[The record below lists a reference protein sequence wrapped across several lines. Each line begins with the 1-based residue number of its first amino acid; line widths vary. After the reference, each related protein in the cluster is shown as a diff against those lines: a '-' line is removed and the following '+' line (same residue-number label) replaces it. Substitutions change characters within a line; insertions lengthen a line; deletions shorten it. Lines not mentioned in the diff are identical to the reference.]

1 MAGALYCKCHKLTAL
16 AAACFA
22 SDNFLFL
29 AGQPVMPY
37 AMLDIL
43 DAPIP
48 FLVGLHGRYLQKIDP
63 KNRPQ
68 GVVFVDLDRDVVHL
82 GFDDETGRRRS
93 TPCLPP
99 KDALKLKTALEDHG
113 SSVYIIPNTGLKGC
127 IMTGNS
133 LLLID
138 EERQRY
144 SQMKNIEVDPE
155 SLGRKE
161 VFEMTDKAYHENDLS
176 TGMGGFRTEH
186 GQLSSQDTV
195 DTANSNGSQ
204 QTTRR
209 KGSAR
214 KLRKPN
220 LFVRKQKPVSADY
233 DGARS
238 QAHLLDLTEP
248 EGFSSAEIRN
258 AFLRFF
264 VTVFKGYGGF
274 VLEDKG
280 NDLFDED
287 MFVDDKKLKEG
298 CLDFLQRVLQTQ
310 MFQRF
315 LEQQKDNPDTPE
327 LRFFDESIIAKN
339 NRSKKA
345 NLTMGG
351 KKPTPFL
358 DDTSGKVSQ
367 ESVSCRLL
375 LECTRIPCIHHIFVL
390 LNAR

>member
-1 MAGALYCKCHKLTAL
+1 VSRGGSVVECHVSIYMAGALYCKFHLFTAL
-16 AAACFA
+16 AAVKFA
-22 SDNFLFL
+22 SDKKLFL
-29 AGQPVMPY
+29 AAQPVMPY
-37 AMLDIL
+37 SMLDIL
-43 DAPIP
+43 DAPVP
-48 FLVGLHGRYLQKIDP
+48 FLVGLHGRYLQKVDP
-63 KNRPQ
+63 KYRPK

-99 KDALKLKTALEDHG
+99 RDALKLKAALEDHG
-113 SSVYIIPNTGLKGC
+113 SSVYILPNTGLKGC

-144 SQMKNIEVDPE
+144 SQMQHIEVDPE

-161 VFEMTDKAYHENDLS
+161 VFEMTDKAYHENDLA
-176 TGMGGFRTEH
+176 TAMGGFRTEY

-195 DTANSNGSQ
+195 VTTHSNGSQ
-204 QTTRR
+204 QSTRG

-214 KLRKPN
+214 KTRKPS
-220 LFVRKQKPVSADY
+220 LFVRKQKSSVSADY
-233 DGARS
+233 DGARR

-264 VTVFKGYGGF
+264 VTVFKGYGGC

-310 MFQRF
+310 MFQIF
-315 LEQQKDNPDTPE
+315 LQERNDNPDSPE

-358 DDTSGKVSQ
+358 DDESGEVSRTL
-367 ESVSCRLL
+367 VSC
-375 LECTRIPCIHHIFVL
+375 
-390 LNAR
+390 

>member
-1 MAGALYCKCHKLTAL
+1 MAGALYSKCRMFAAL
-16 AAACFA
+16 AAVNFA
-22 SDNFLFL
+22 SDRMLFL

-37 AMLDIL
+37 SMLDIL
-43 DAPIP
+43 DAPVP
-48 FLVGLHGRYLQKIDP
+48 FLVGLHGRYLQEIDP
-63 KNRPQ
+63 KYRPK

-99 KDALKLKTALEDHG
+99 RDALKLKTALEDHG

-133 LLLID
+133 ILLID

-144 SQMKNIEVDPE
+144 SQMENIEVDPE

-161 VFEMTDKAYHENDLS
+161 VFEMTEKAYHENDLS
-176 TGMGGFRTEH
+176 TAMGGFRTEH
-186 GQLSSQDTV
+186 GQLSSQ
-195 DTANSNGSQ
+195 NGSQ
-204 QTTRR
+204 ETTRG

-214 KLRKPN
+214 KTRKPS
-220 LFVRKQKPVSADY
+220 LFIRKQKSSVSADY

-248 EGFSSAEIRN
+248 EGFSSIEIRN

-264 VTVFKGYGGF
+264 VAVFKAYGGF

-280 NDLFDED
+280 NDLFDDD

-298 CLDFLQRVLQTQ
+298 CLDFLQRVLKTQ

-315 LEQQKDNPDTPE
+315 LEQRKDNPESPE
-327 LRFFDESIIAKN
+327 LCLFDESIIAKN
-339 NRSKKA
+339 NRSKKV

-358 DDTSGKVSQ
+358 DDESGEVRQ
-367 ESVSCRLL
+367 ASVSCRLL
-375 LECTRIPCIHHIFVL
+375 F
-390 LNAR
+390 

>member
-1 MAGALYCKCHKLTAL
+1 
-16 AAACFA
+16 
-22 SDNFLFL
+22 
-29 AGQPVMPY
+29 MPY
-37 AMLDIL
+37 SMLDIL
-43 DAPIP
+43 DAPVP

-63 KNRPQ
+63 KYRPT

-176 TGMGGFRTEH
+176 TEVGGFRTEH
-186 GQLSSQDTV
+186 GQLSSQDTLV
-195 DTANSNGSQ
+195 TTNSNGSQ
-204 QTTRR
+204 QTTRG
-209 KGSAR
+209 KGSTR
-214 KLRKPN
+214 KTKKPS
-220 LFVRKQKPVSADY
+220 LFVRKQKSSVSADY

-280 NDLFDED
+280 NDLFDDD

-298 CLDFLQRVLQTQ
+298 CLDFLQRVLKTQ

-315 LEQQKDNPDTPE
+315 LEQRKDNPDSPE
-327 LRFFDESIIAKN
+327 LRFFDEAIIAKN

-345 NLTMGG
+345 NLSMSG

-358 DDTSGKVSQ
+358 DDESGEVSQ
-367 ESVSCRLL
+367 ASVPCRLL
-375 LECTRIPCIHHIFVL
+375 FYSECIPYIHHIFVL
-390 LNAR
+390 FDAR